1 MEASTR
7 AMQTTVIEPTQT
19 AKVPSPRELWQHR
32 DLIYFLVRR
41 DVAVRYKQSAVG
53 ALWAILQP
61 LLLGIV
67 FSVFLGALAEIPSKS
82 GVPYPVFALTGMV
95 LWLYFA
101 NAMSSASASTVAS
114 SALISK
120 VYFPRIIIPI
130 AAVLQP
136 TVDFAIALLVA
147 FGAMAVYGVEPG
159 IQILLLPLLVPVAL
173 GVALG
178 LGLWLSALHV
188 KYRDVQ
194 SLVPFLVQVGFFVTP
209 IVYPFELVPDDLQPL
224 YAFNPMVGVLEL
236 YRWMLFA
243 SSPWPGAIV
252 AIPLVAGAGLLI
264 SGALYFQRA
273 ERSFADVI

>member
-7 AMQTTVIEPTQT
+7 VTQTTVIEPAQT

-41 DVAVRYKQSAVG
+41 DIAVRYKQSAIGV
-53 ALWAILQP
+53 AWAILQP

-67 FSVFLGALAEIPSKS
+67 FSVFLGALADIPSKS

-101 NAMSSASASTVAS
+101 NAMSAASASTVAS
-114 SALISK
+114 AALISK

-136 TVDFAIALLVA
+136 TVDFGIALVVA
-147 FGAMAVYGVEPG
+147 FAAMAVYGVEPG
-159 IQILLLPLLVPVAL
+159 VQILLLPLLIPLAL

-178 LGLWLSALHV
+178 LGLWFSALNV
-188 KYRDVQ
+188 KYRDFGVLVPNVVMVGLFITPIMYPF
-194 SLVPFLVQVGFFVTP
+194 SLVP
-209 IVYPFELVPDDLQPL
+209 EELQPF
-224 YAFNPMVGVLEL
+224 YALNPMVGVLEAF
-236 YRWMLFA
+236 RWSVLGP
-243 SSPWPGAIV
+243 SGPG
-252 AIPLVAGAGLLI
+252 
-264 SGALYFQRA
+264 
-273 ERSFADVI
+273 